1 MTGPI
6 LFIAIVAALV
16 VFPAIV
22 GWKLRQKSEQ
32 FVRMASTIFAGQLI
46 LTPAMAFIAF
56 SEDRANDESPVQTVI
71 IYAAMAL
78 MISIMTFVILEVRK
92 TRQDKRL

>member
-6 LFIAIVAALV
+6 IFIAIMAALV

-22 GWKLRQKSEQ
+22 GWKLSQKSEQ

-46 LTPAMAFIAF
+46 LTPAMGLIAF
-56 SEDRANDESPVQTVI
+56 SEDRANDENPVQTVI

-78 MISIMTFVILEVRK
+78 MISIMTFVIFEIRK
-92 TRQDKRL
+92 TRKDR